1 MKLIV
6 KDSIPAACATIARD
20 IQSAQGHQTMQAYST
35 EDVLRLLSADK
46 DAIGIVAFFL
56 EDPRLGLD
64 LMQKVRD
71 FCSVE
76 AIRCPRF
83 VVRTPG
89 DLSSAHGDVSGYY
102 RRFRAFDA
110 ECIVAGSM
118 EQLNW
123 TIRKMISEQRCENG
137 KPTFVVERTP
147 YTRFWLLGAVERA
160 LFAIGPRQLSLMNH
174 FAINFG
180 CELSTVNLAEAA
192 DLTLPSVPV
201 YLARLRQRFDETA
214 KPIGL
219 NFLGKDVFRTFRKDG
234 GFVHLLCARVLF
246 N

>member
-1 MKLIV
+1 MKLLV

-20 IQSAQGHQTMQAYST
+20 IQSAQGYQTVQAYST
-35 EDVLRLLSADK
+35 EDVLRLLRADK

-56 EDPRLGLD
+56 EDPELGLD

-71 FCSVE
+71 FCAEE

-89 DLSSAHGDVSGYY
+89 DLSRMHGDLSGYY

-110 ECIVAGSM
+110 ECIVAGSI

-123 TIRKMISEQRCENG
+123 TIGRMVTEQKYENG
-137 KPTFVVERTP
+137 KPTFAVERSP
-147 YTRFWLLGAVERA
+147 YTRFWLLGAVKRA
-160 LFAIGPRQLSLMNH
+160 LFTIGPRQLSLMNH

-180 CELSTVNLAEAA
+180 CELSTASLAEAA
-192 DLTLPSVPV
+192 DITVPYVPV
-201 YLARLRQRFDETA
+201 YLARLRKRFDETA
-214 KPIGL
+214 KSIGL

-234 GFVHLLCARVLF
+234 GFVHVLSARILF